1 MAESNEQ
8 QFAIER
14 IYIKDVSYEAPHSPG
29 EYDFENDWNPDTNVQ
44 LNTGSQKLGEDL
56 YEVVLTITVTVK
68 ANKKVAFLVEIKQA
82 GRFLIKGFDDQ
93 ALVAMNASFC
103 PNILFPF
110 AREEIASL
118 VMKGGFPQTLL
129 APVNFD
135 ALYAQH
141 LQQQAQQKAQEAA
154 AGGQETSASK
164 H

>member
-1 MAESNEQ
+1 MTEQKQQPQQ

-14 IYIKDVSYEAPHSPG
+14 IYIKDVSFEAPHSPA
-29 EYDFENDWNPDTNVQ
+29 EFDFGNDWNPDTNVQ
-44 LNTGSQKLGEDL
+44 LNTNAAKVGDDT

-68 ANKKVAFLVEIKQA
+68 SNKKTAFLVEIKQA

-93 ALVAMNASFC
+93 GLMAMNVSFC

-110 AREEIASL
+110 AREEIATL
-118 VMKGGFPQTLL
+118 VLKGGFPQTLL

-141 LQQQAQQKAQEAA
+141 LQQQAQNAAERQEAP
-154 AGGQETSASK
+154 ASK